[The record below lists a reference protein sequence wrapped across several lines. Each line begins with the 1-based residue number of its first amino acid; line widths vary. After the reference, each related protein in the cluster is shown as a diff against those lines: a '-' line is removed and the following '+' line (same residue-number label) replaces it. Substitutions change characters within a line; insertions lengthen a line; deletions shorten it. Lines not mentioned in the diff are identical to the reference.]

1 MRISV
6 GLGEN
11 IAAYSGFIG
20 QQYLGIKK
28 HFRKRTSA
36 GERYCHTHTK
46 ITYKLPDQGLSKQ
59 EYILSHYQVYN
70 LQEISTLHTA

>member
-1 MRISV
+1 MLIP
-6 GLGEN
+6 
-11 IAAYSGFIG
+11 FITS
-20 QQYLGIKK
+20 LGIDK

-46 ITYKLPDQGLSKQ
+46 ITYKLPDQDLSKQ
-59 EYILSHYQVYN
+59 EYILLYYRVCN

>member
-1 MRISV
+1 MLIP
-6 GLGEN
+6 
-11 IAAYSGFIG
+11 FITS
-20 QQYLGIKK
+20 LGIDK

-46 ITYKLPDQGLSKQ
+46 ITYTLPDQGLSKQ
-59 EYILSHYQVYN
+59 EYILPYYQVCN